1 MPRPIAARISIS
13 ALAHNLGVVRSL
25 SGGARVWAVVKAGA
39 YGHGMAAAVRGLRQ
53 ADGLALLDFDS
64 AALARE
70 LGWQGPILMLEG
82 AFEAADLQTA
92 SDLDLSLVV
101 HDRSQVAWFD
111 NHRGSP
117 IAVWLK
123 VNSGMNRLGLS
134 PAEVAEL
141 QGLMSGVPGVS
152 SVSLMTHF
160 ADADLADG
168 TAGARGR
175 FDAAT
180 RGLSG
185 DRSLAN
191 SAAVA
196 IHPDTHADW
205 VRPGIMLYGASPFD
219 DRSAA
224 SIGVQAAM
232 SFETRLITVQHLV
245 RGDTVGY
252 GSTFTAPGPMRIGVV
267 ACGYADGYP
276 RRAPSTTPVIVD
288 GVRTHL
294 VGRVSMDMLTV
305 DLTAVPSA
313 AIGSTVQ
320 LWGPLLPV
328 DEVARHCG
336 TIGYE
341 LLCAVAA
348 RVPRIVQ
355 D

>member
-1 MPRPIAARISIS
+1 MPRPIVARISIA
-13 ALAHNLGVVRSL
+13 ALANNLGVARSM
-25 SGGARVWAVVKAGA
+25 GGSARVWAVAKAAA
-39 YGHGMAAAVRGLRQ
+39 YGHGMVAAVSGFSQ

-64 AALARE
+64 ARLARE
-70 LGWQGPILMLEG
+70 LGWTRPILMLEG
-82 AFEAADLQTA
+82 PFEPADLVTA
-92 SDLDLSLVV
+92 SALDLSLVV
-101 HDRSQVAWFD
+101 HDRSQLVWFAD
-111 NHRGSP
+111 HRGSP
-117 IAVWLK
+117 LEVWLK
-123 VNSGMNRLGLS
+123 VNSGMNRLGVR
-134 PAEVAEL
+134 PADVAEL
-141 QGLMSGVPGVS
+141 HGRLSALPGVAK
-152 SVSLMTHF
+152 VSLMTHF
-160 ADADLADG
+160 ADADLPDG
-168 TAGARGR
+168 PKPARLR

-180 RGLSG
+180 QGLGG

-196 IHPDTHADW
+196 LHGDTHADW

-224 SIGVQAAM
+224 SIGLRPAM
-232 SFETRLITVQHLV
+232 SFETRLIAVQHLD

-288 GVRTHL
+288 GVRTNL
-294 VGRVSMDMLTV
+294 VGRVSLDMLTV
-305 DLTAVPSA
+305 DLASVPSA
-313 AIGSTVQ
+313 AIGSSVQ
-320 LWGPLLPV
+320 LWGPMLAV

-348 RVPRIVQ
+348 RVPRFVQ

>member
-13 ALAHNLGVVRSL
+13 ALASNLGVARSL
-25 SGGARVWAVVKAGA
+25 GGGARVWAVVKAGA

-64 AALARE
+64 AAHARE

-82 AFEAADLQTA
+82 AFEAADLETA
-92 SDLDLSLVV
+92 CALDLSLVV
-101 HDRSQVAWFD
+101 HDRSQLVWFE

-123 VNSGMNRLGLS
+123 VNSGMNRLGVKPL
-134 PAEVAEL
+134 EVAEL
-141 QGLMSGVPGVS
+141 HGRLCALPGVS
-152 SVSLMTHF
+152 GVSLMTHF
-160 ADADLADG
+160 ANADRPDG
-168 TAGARGR
+168 TARASAR
-175 FDAAT
+175 FEAAAS
-180 RGLSG
+180 GLNG

-191 SAAVA
+191 SAALGL
-196 IHPDTHADW
+196 HPDTHADW
-205 VRPGIMLYGASPFD
+205 VRPGIMLYGASPVD

-224 SIGVQAAM
+224 SIGLRPAM
-232 SFETRLITVQHLV
+232 SFETRLIAIQNLV

-252 GSTFTAPGPMRIGVV
+252 GSAFTAPGPMRIGVV

-276 RRAPSTTPVIVD
+276 RRAPTTTPVIVD
-288 GVRTHL
+288 GVRTRL

-305 DLTAVPSA
+305 DLSPVPSA
-313 AIGSTVQ
+313 EIGSSVQ

-328 DEVARHCG
+328 DEVAAHCG

>member
-13 ALAHNLGVVRSL
+13 AVANNLDVARRLG
-25 SGGARVWAVVKAGA
+25 GGARVWAVVKAGA

-64 AALARE
+64 AAHARE

-82 AFEAADLQTA
+82 AFEAADLDTA
-92 SDLDLSLVV
+92 CALDLSMVV
-101 HDRSQVAWFD
+101 HDRSQVTWFE

-123 VNSGMNRLGLS
+123 VNSGMNRLGVK
-134 PAEVAEL
+134 PVEL
-141 QGLMSGVPGVS
+141 PELHARMSALPGVS
-152 SVSLMTHF
+152 GVSLMTHF
-160 ADADLADG
+160 ADADLPDG
-168 TAGARGR
+168 TAQASAR
-175 FDAAT
+175 FDAAA
-180 RGLSG
+180 RKLSG

-191 SAAVA
+191 SAALA
-196 IHPDTHADW
+196 LHPETHADW

-224 SIGVQAAM
+224 SIGLRPAM
-232 SFETRLITVQHLV
+232 SFETRLIAIQNLV

-252 GSTFTAPGPMRIGVV
+252 GSTFMAPGPMRIGVV

-276 RRAPSTTPVIVD
+276 RRAPATTPVIVD
-288 GVRTHL
+288 GVRTRL

-305 DLTAVPSA
+305 DLSPVPAA
-313 AIGSTVQ
+313 AIGSSVQ
-320 LWGPLLPV
+320 LWGPMLPV